1 MRLLTVM
8 APMKG
13 AKVVVYHAQWA
24 YILTRFGLMKDDK
37 VKVIVVERGA
47 T

>member
-8 APMKG
+8 APMED
-13 AKVVVYHAQWA
+13 AKVVYHAQWA

>member
-1 MRLLTVM
+1 MRWQAVM

-13 AKVVVYHAQWA
+13 AKVVVSHVPWA
-24 YILTRFGLMKDDK
+24 YILTRFGLMNDDK
-37 VKVIVVERGA
+37 GEVIVVERGA